1 MLAVF
6 DVDGTLL
13 QLDSLLLLAR
23 QLNSRKQYL
32 YLSLRFF
39 PTWLLHRLRLLNA
52 DRAKERFLALF
63 ITPHPHINAWVQEPF
78 RESLL
83 NWLRP
88 EALARLRWHQQQGHR
103 VILCSASPRFY
114 LQPLADALGVE
125 LVATEL
131 HRQGE
136 RWLPKLASPNCKGLE
151 KVRRLEA
158 YVGILDGLQIE
169 AYGDTKGDR
178 ELLQRAD
185 IPHYRSFDPEPRAY
199 PITAGLNILLPILAI
214 ALVGYGLAGI
224 WSQGAALG
232 PLLVKTSGSIT
243 MGLLLVLFGYAI
255 RFGRWRL
262 LMKRLGQ
269 YPPLL
274 LDARIWMASYA
285 FTATPGKAGEA
296 VRSLLLKQRC
306 ETPVAPSLAAL
317 LVERLTDGLAVLLL
331 LLLNLSQWTRGQQVQ
346 LLPLALMGLTGAG
359 LLLYKCHQILQPRL
373 KPLLCRL
380 LPQSAQ
386 EGSHYLTQLLSLG
399 PLMQAT
405 VLGVLAWSMEGISL
419 GLLLKALGQPGISW
433 SSTIIA
439 HTAAGLAGA
448 LSLLPGGLGSTEA
461 GTVGLLALQGVPL
474 AIATPATLL
483 IRLMT
488 LWFATGL
495 GLICMLLP
503 WRQKIIHSRL
513 RHSSNSPVSSSSKFT
528 D

>member
-1 MLAVF
+1 MMLAVF

-13 QLDSLLLLAR
+13 RLDSLLLLAR
-23 QLNSRKQYL
+23 QLNSREQYL

-39 PTWLLHRLRLLNA
+39 PTWLLHRLRLLSA
-52 DRAKERFLALF
+52 DLAKERFLALF
-63 ITPHPHINAWVQEPF
+63 ITPHSHLDSWAQEPF

-83 NWLRP
+83 SCLRP

-114 LQPLADALGVE
+114 LQPLADALSVE
-125 LVATEL
+125 LLATEL
-131 HRQGE
+131 HRRGD
-136 RWLPKLASPNCKGLE
+136 RWLPKLASPNCKGPE

-158 YVGILDGLQIE
+158 YVVNLDEIRIE
-169 AYGDTKGDR
+169 AYGDSEGDR
-178 ELLQRAD
+178 DLLQRAD
-185 IPHYRSFDPEPRAY
+185 IPHYRSFGPEPRAY
-199 PITAGLNILLPILAI
+199 PISAGLNILLPILAI

-232 PLLVKTSGSIT
+232 PLLVKTSGSIG
-243 MGLLLVLFGYAI
+243 MGLFLVLLGYAI

-269 YPPLL
+269 HPPPL

-296 VRSLLLKQRC
+296 VRSLLLKQHC
-306 ETPVAPSLAAL
+306 ATPVAPSLAAL

-331 LLLNLSQWTRGQQVQ
+331 LLLNFSQWTRGQQVQ
-346 LLPLALMGLTGAG
+346 LLPLVLMSLTGG
-359 LLLYKCHQILQPRL
+359 LLLLYKCRQILLPRL
-373 KPLLCRL
+373 KPLLSRL

-386 EGSHYLTQLLSLG
+386 EGSHCLVHLLSPR
-399 PLMQAT
+399 PLLQAT
-405 VLGVLAWSMEGISL
+405 VLGVIAWSMEGISL
-419 GLLLKALGQPGISW
+419 GLLLKALGQSGMSW
-433 SSTIIA
+433 GGTIIA

-474 AIATPATLL
+474 SIATPATLL

-503 WRQKIIHSRL
+503 WRQKIIYSQL
-513 RHSSNSPVSSSSKFT
+513 RRDSNSPVSTKIT